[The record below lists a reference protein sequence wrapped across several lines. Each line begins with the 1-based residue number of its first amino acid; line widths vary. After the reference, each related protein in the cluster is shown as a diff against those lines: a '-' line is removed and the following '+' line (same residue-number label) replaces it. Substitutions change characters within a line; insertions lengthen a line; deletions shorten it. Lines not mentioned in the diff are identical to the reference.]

1 MLHFQFHNLNY
12 LPLLSTCA
20 HHEPKHIASAPFQ
33 EYYYYM
39 KYIRIENMYQLLNYN
54 IDVVDVA
61 TSEAEEVTQVC
72 FDMWQGMGRVD
83 LIESMLHADW
93 LIIPFMRYGIEDL

>member
-1 MLHFQFHNLNY
+1 
-12 LPLLSTCA
+12 
-20 HHEPKHIASAPFQ
+20 
-33 EYYYYM
+33 
-39 KYIRIENMYQLLNYN
+39 MYQLLNYN

-93 LIIPFMRYGIEDL
+93 LIIPFMRYGIEDLWTNTEYVPANSNINEVTN